1 MTSSASGSPTS
12 DRGAPAQAPY
22 VSVIIPVYNVAAL
35 VPNALES
42 VLAQTFTDYEI
53 IVVNDGSPDT
63 PELEA
68 ALAPYRDRI
77 EYVVQTNRGPS
88 AARNA
93 GVRRARGE
101 FVAFLDA
108 DDTFLPN
115 FLAEHVSRAR
125 LDPAADVFYG
135 DLLIFGDVPEEGR
148 TVMEFN
154 PSSGPVDFASLVTH
168 RCNPFLCSM
177 VRRRTLLTHGLFDES
192 YRRSEDFDLWLRFAH
207 AGVRFNYTRTVVARY
222 CVRHGGLS
230 ADTVLMSQGVRDVL
244 EKCQRTLDLND
255 DERAVLASQLRRT
268 IALQR
273 LYEGRRA
280 FVAGDYAGT
289 RAALHDANAEL
300 RSLKLTIVS
309 ALLRVAPV
317 LVARAY
323 RVRNA
328 LLRREAPV
336 RF

>member
-1 MTSSASGSPTS
+1 MTSPPSGPPTS
-12 DRGAPAQAPY
+12 DAGTPTRAPY

-35 VPNALES
+35 VPDALES
-42 VLAQTFTDYEI
+42 VFAQTFTDYEI

-77 EYVVQTNRGPS
+77 EYVVQANRGPS

-115 FLAEHVSRAR
+115 FLAEHVSRSR

-135 DLLIFGDVPEEGR
+135 DLLIFGDVPEAGR
-148 TVMEFN
+148 TVMELN
-154 PSSGPVDFASLVTH
+154 PSSGPVDFASIVTQ
-168 RCNPFLCSM
+168 RCTPLLCSM
-177 VRRRTLLTHGLFDES
+177 VRRRVLLAHGLFDEA
-192 YRRSEDFDLWLRFAH
+192 YRRSEDFDLWLRLAH
-207 AGVRFNYTRTVVARY
+207 AGVRFNYTHEVVARY
-222 CVRHGGLS
+222 RVGGGGLS
-230 ADTVLMSQGVRDVL
+230 ADTVLMYQGVRDVL
-244 EKCQRTLDLND
+244 EKCQRTLALD
-255 DERAVLASQLRRT
+255 DAERSALASQLRRT
-268 IALQR
+268 AALQR
-273 LYEGRRA
+273 LHEGRRA
-280 FVAGDYAGT
+280 FVAGDYAAT
-289 RAALHDANAEL
+289 RAALRDANAEL
-300 RSLKLTIVS
+300 RSPKLAVVS
-309 ALLRVAPV
+309 VLLRVAPAV
-317 LVARAY
+317 VAWAY

>member
-1 MTSSASGSPTS
+1 MTRVFGEPTF
-12 DRGAPAQAPY
+12 DGPPAAAPF
-22 VSVIIPVYNVAAL
+22 VSVVVPVYNVAAL
-35 VPNALES
+35 VPDALDS

-93 GVRRARGE
+93 GVRHARGE

-108 DDTFLPN
+108 DDTLLPN
-115 FLAEHVSRAR
+115 FLSEHVSRAR

-135 DLLIFGDVPEEGR
+135 DLLIFGDVPEAGR
-148 TVMEFN
+148 TMMEFN
-154 PSSGPVDFASLVTH
+154 PSSGPVDFASLVIH
-168 RCNPFLCSM
+168 RCNPPLCSM
-177 VRRRTLLTHGLFDES
+177 VRRRVLLAHGSFDET

-207 AGVRFNYTRTVVARY
+207 AGVRFNYTHEVVARY
-222 CVRHGGLS
+222 CVRRGGLS
-230 ADTVLMSQGVRDVL
+230 ADTVLMYQGVRDVL

-255 DERAVLASQLRRT
+255 AERAVLASQLRRT

-273 LYEGRRA
+273 LHEGLRA
-280 FVAGDYAGT
+280 FVVGDYAGT
-289 RAALHDANAEL
+289 RAALRDANTEL
-300 RSLKLTIVS
+300 RSLKLTTVS
-309 ALLRVAPV
+309 ALLRVAPA
-317 LVARAY
+317 LVAWVY

-328 LLRREAPV
+328 LLRRETPV

>member
-1 MTSSASGSPTS
+1 VTSSASGSPAS
-12 DRGAPAQAPY
+12 DPAAAARDPY

-35 VPNALES
+35 VPDALDS
-42 VLAQTFTDYEI
+42 VLAQTFVDYEI

-63 PELEA
+63 AELEA
-68 ALAPYRDRI
+68 ALMPYRDRI
-77 EYVVQTNRGPS
+77 EYVVQANRGPS
-88 AARNA
+88 GARNT

-108 DDTFLPN
+108 DDTFLPH

-135 DLLIFGDVPEEGR
+135 DLLIFGDVPEAGR

-168 RCNPFLCSM
+168 RCNPLLCSI
-177 VRRRTLLTHGLFDES
+177 VRRRTLLAHGLFDET

-207 AGVRFNYTRTVVARY
+207 AGVRFNYTHEVVGRY
-222 CVRHGGLS
+222 CVRPGGLS
-230 ADTVLMSQGVRDVL
+230 ADTVLMYQGVRDVL
-244 EKCQRTLDLND
+244 EKCQRTLDLD
-255 DERAVLASQLRRT
+255 DAERNVLALQLRRT

-273 LYEGRRA
+273 LHEGRRA
-280 FVAGDYAGT
+280 FVAGDYASA
-289 RAALHDANAEL
+289 RAALRDSNVEL
-300 RSLKLTIVS
+300 RSRKLAIAS
-309 ALLRVAPV
+309 FLLRVAPG
-317 LVARAY
+317 LAAWAY
-323 RVRNA
+323 RVRDA
-328 LLRREAPV
+328 LLGREAPV